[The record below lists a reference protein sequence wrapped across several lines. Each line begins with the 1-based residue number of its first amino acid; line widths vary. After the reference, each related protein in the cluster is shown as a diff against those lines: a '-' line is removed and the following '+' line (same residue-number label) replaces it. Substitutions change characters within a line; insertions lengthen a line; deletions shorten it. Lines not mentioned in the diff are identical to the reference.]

1 MKKHVLD
8 FVQRGLLAAVFGPV
22 VLAVIYGILG
32 ATGVVAS
39 LTPGEVCKGI
49 LTISLMA
56 FVAAGIT
63 MVYTVESLPLISAI
77 LIHAG
82 VLYLDYLM
90 IYFVNDWMPRNFTAV
105 GVFTVIFVVGFSA
118 IWIGIYVHTKSKTDQ
133 LNQELQAKS
142 GRCSHPSSQ

>member
-63 MVYTVESLPLISAI
+63 VVYTIESLPLISAI

-90 IYFVNDWMPRNFTAV
+90 IYFVNDWMPRNVTAV
-105 GVFTVIFVVGFSA
+105 GVFTAIFFAGFAA
-118 IWIGIYVHTKSKTDQ
+118 IWIGIYFCTKAKTEK
-133 LNQELQAKS
+133 LNQKLHTE
-142 GRCSHPSSQ
+142 G